1 MCNHVLNLSRS
12 YTIYLQLLYNKS
24 AVRSQLLFSNY
35 IVLFEFAF
43 ALLYS
48 RMFWFGICYVLG
60 CFQCFH
66 DVIRTRV
73 KYTLKSRWQ
82 LKWENWRSL
91 ILKDRCLFHLL
102 LKQYAIKWCFIF
114 SPHLASASALPG
126 KTGNQEI
133 ASFHFNPQP
142 ADTQN
147 TFKLSLGRMWIT
159 LCLQNNRTKQDL
171 GWEHSM
177 LSSVATHSSFIMSV
191 MIQ

>member
-1 MCNHVLNLSRS
+1 VIIWFYSYVLILYLS
-12 YTIYLQLLYNKS
+12 TIYGTEWPIMCWCAVKKLLT
-24 AVRSQLLFSNY
+24 LTHTHT
-35 IVLFEFAF
+35 
-43 ALLYS
+43 LYS

-177 LSSVATHSSFIMSV
+177 LSSVTTHSSFIMSV